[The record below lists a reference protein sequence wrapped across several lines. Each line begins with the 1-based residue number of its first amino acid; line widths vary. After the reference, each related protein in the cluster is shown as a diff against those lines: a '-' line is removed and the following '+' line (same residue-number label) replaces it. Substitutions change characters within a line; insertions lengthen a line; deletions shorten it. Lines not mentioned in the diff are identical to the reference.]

1 MPRQSAESRAA
12 ASYLAGSAPPPPP
25 KHLSKAAGAIWIEIA
40 ASKPADW
47 FDAGSQPLLEQYC
60 VLIVHMRALNRRI
73 DRLMKAGS
81 WEELKP
87 YEKRRNQMSATLATL
102 ATKLRLSVQAVVEWH
117 SRKLDERGAQPEAK
131 AKKADPLLGGRAVWA
146 SDKPGAK
153 PN

>member
-12 ASYLAGSAPPPPP
+12 ASFLAGSAPPPAP
-25 KHLSKAAGAIWIEIA
+25 KHLSKAAAAIWAGIA

-47 FDAGSQPLLEQYC
+47 FDAGAQPLLEQYC

-73 DRLMKAGS
+73 DRMVKAGS
-81 WEELKP
+81 WDDLKP
-87 YEKRRNQMSATLATL
+87 WEKRRNQMSATLATL

-117 SRKLDERGAQPEAK
+117 SRKIDERGVESQKSSSKP
-131 AKKADPLLGGRAVWA
+131 DPLLGGRAVWA
-146 SDKPGAK
+146 DKPGAK